1 MARSAY
7 SQQAGCIPYSISAC
21 GNHHRV
27 ITSQAAISTIS
38 RIVLLVVCW
47 VFLTHIARAA
57 DESNPHTGSD
67 KSLTSTYQSDDQTHN
82 ESEGIDTLPEVSVK
96 SSRVK
101 EESGIHQTQSVTTIT
116 SEQLQR
122 SQPSNIFEAVKS
134 APGVSVTGGPR
145 ASGMTFSIR
154 GYSDNEDVMVRVDG
168 AQKGFEKYRMGGT
181 FVEPELLKSI
191 EIQRGP
197 QITSGSGSL
206 GGTIIAQ
213 TKSAADFLKPG
224 QTVGAKAKFGY
235 GNNNDEYSRSYML
248 FARPDERVDILYNYS
263 NRQSNN
269 ITLADG
275 TKLDSSAIESVSKL
289 LKISLFPTE
298 DIELNTSLIS
308 FDDSGLQPYD
318 STGGQP
324 GTFGNV
330 IRSIDDFSWT
340 QTFSYTPD
348 SPWVNFKA
356 IAGGGHTK
364 LHDLIK
370 PGMSSINDICTP
382 TPSSPCPGNL
392 NDYYDY
398 ETKTIDLSNSAILF
412 KSATTKVS
420 VLTGYQYNES
430 ARTVE
435 RFYDNQNSSQAAD
448 FPDGFN
454 PGAPPGTK
462 SYNAYYVQP
471 HFQLGQVSIK
481 PGYRRDDYK
490 VEAAGQT
497 LALLAPYNQSSTYEF
512 TQETLSLGLAYDFFP
527 RNSAQQL
534 TLYSNYGQGFRPPL
548 IDEVFSQGPRSFTK
562 CLRSS
567 VLIPGITM
575 VDGPASGICGDLY
588 QPQTSESTEAGIS
601 YQNPHLLNTDL
612 GLTAKLNF
620 YHIYTSHLLNSL
632 RENTDRSIAQNGWER
647 RNGVE
652 FESFVQYRSW
662 FIRGAYS
669 RISGNLFDGSQ
680 FVPLYTVPGN
690 TLNINIGAELT
701 KTLDINLTYRKV
713 GDRAIA
719 TRSSAI
725 SPYTFGTQDGYEVWS
740 AGLHWQATSTVGM
753 RLIGENLTNKEYRL
767 DAGALGGLGMYAPG
781 RNIKFFVELLY

>member
-1 MARSAY
+1 MASYVHLQQPGYQSCLTSVGCRS
-7 SQQAGCIPYSISAC
+7 
-21 GNHHRV
+21 NHRF
-27 ITSQAAISTIS
+27 ITSQVAITIY
-38 RIVLLVVCW
+38 RIILLVFCW
-47 VFLTHIARAA
+47 ALLTHSASAA
-57 DESNPHTGSD
+57 DASNSQMESD
-67 KSLTSTYQSDDQTHN
+67 KPSTNTSESQVLTKK
-82 ESEGIDTLPEVSVK
+82 ESEDIDTLPEVSVK
-96 SSRVK
+96 SNRIK
-101 EESGIHQTQSVTTIT
+101 EESGINPTQSITTIT

-122 SQPSNIFEAVKS
+122 SQPSNIFDAVRS

-398 ETKTIDLSNSAILF
+398 ETKTIDLSNNAILF

-430 ARTVE
+430 ARTVG

-448 FPDGFN
+448 FPGGFN

-575 VDGPASGICGDLY
+575 VDGPASGICGDIY

-690 TLNINIGAELT
+690 TLNINIGTELT